1 MDLDAP
7 PECIAKPLSS
17 DMHFGS
23 GLRGLRMEPC
33 DQDVGTASWG
43 LDRGR
48 VALASRMSNAIDDAC
63 APSSSPFMPKP
74 TSTGNTSSFQ
84 SSFTEH
90 QRHSNTIPRSAQKVS
105 FAMPLDSSTLYGS
118 SSRGC
123 AGEGENAEPN
133 AQNAMGVQAS
143 PIRISR
149 ASLGGLSSSFSR
161 GPRTP
166 LYAADRQPASSSTPA
181 RALVSFA
188 ESPMSVEATP
198 SADTRS
204 TGGGCGLG
212 TPTACSTYGHTS
224 TPFSLKLGLG
234 GAANGENSI
243 NASFMSRFDG
253 DADCAT
259 QLLQEAHDLG
269 ECATSGR
276 TPGDSPR

>member
-1 MDLDAP
+1 MDFEAP

-23 GLRGLRMEPC
+23 GLRMEPR
-33 DQDVGTASWG
+33 DQDFVSSSWG

-74 TSTGNTSSFQ
+74 TSAGNTSSFQ
-84 SSFTEH
+84 SSLTEH

-105 FAMPLDSSTLYGS
+105 FAMPSDSSALQSALHGS

-123 AGEGENAEPN
+123 AGDGENAEPN
-133 AQNAMGVQAS
+133 AQYAMGVQAS

-161 GPRTP
+161 GPCPKTP

-198 SADTRS
+198 SADTRG

-212 TPTACSTYGHTS
+212 TPTACSTYGHNS

-234 GAANGENSI
+234 GAANGENSM

-259 QLLQEAHDLG
+259 QLLQEAYDLG
-269 ECATSGR
+269 EHATSE
-276 TPGDSPR
+276 